1 MVNKKIDISSLEL
14 EESIVSISRVSKTV
28 KGGKNFKLRVIA
40 VVGDRNGHIGIG
52 LGKAKE
58 RMDATRKAIEDARKN
73 IIEVNVVNDT
83 IPHEILGR
91 YSASKVLM
99 KPASKGTGVIA
110 NTRIK
115 PLLELAGIENILTK
129 SLGSNTDVNLIKATF
144 EGLKGLRKKEDVLR
158 ILNS

>member
-1 MVNKKIDISSLEL
+1 VNRKIDISSLEL
-14 EESIVSISRVSKTV
+14 EESIISISRVSKTV

-40 VVGDRNGHIGIG
+40 VVGDRKGYIGIG
-52 LGKAKE
+52 MGKAKE

-73 IIEVNVVNDT
+73 IVEVNIVNGT
-83 IPHEILGR
+83 IPHEITGK
-91 YSASKVLM
+91 YSASRVLM

-129 SLGSNTDVNLIKATF
+129 SLGSNTDINIIQATF
-144 EGLKGLRKKEDVLR
+144 EGLKSLRRKESVYKL
-158 ILNS
+158 LNS